1 MPSDSQFKNC
11 SEFSEYNSATLQGV
25 LEKLISS
32 KHLHRFGILF
42 NNEVSYI
49 TSLNVDTNRKDKEIR
64 ESVSHHLPEK
74 IPSVSD
80 NLVWD
85 YKVVKTGGPDNI
97 QVAGVDKNFI
107 ESVLSAFDKK
117 KLKPEFIEPLAYAFT
132 KIETK
137 EKEYAGLF
145 VSDYEKILFV
155 INNGLLIYT
164 ANIPDGGLKDSLDTF
179 NNYIRSKFPTKNPM
193 PMYIEEVGHKPSEE
207 ETKLLASIGF
217 AVEEKNFSKIIFSVP
232 EDVRIKKDSESLIL
246 KKEFPH
252 KPGFVENLLK
262 KKNKEDGKPKNHTKL
277 LVIALILLFIGGA
290 VFVAKYLADNSII
303 SVPFLSKS
311 SEKIVEATHTPT
323 PTPTPEPTIEKITE
337 TKLQNFN
344 GYKLEV
350 LNGSGI
356 RGEADKVTELMNA
369 LGFDEISAGNADSYN
384 YQETQV
390 SFKSAELYRGIELI
404 EDTLSQYALLFSEE
418 PLPEDYPYDVKI
430 IVGKTRQIEG
440 YPLLENETKSQPTVT
455 PTVSPNATPSP

>member
-1 MPSDSQFKNC
+1 MPSDSKFKNC

-32 KHLHRFGILF
+32 KHLHHFGILL

-107 ESVLSAFDKK
+107 ESVLSVFDKK

-246 KKEFPH
+246 KKEVPH
-252 KPGFVENLLK
+252 KPGFVENLMK
-262 KKNKEDGKPKNHTKL
+262 RKKEDGKPKNHTKL
-277 LVIALILLFIGGA
+277 LVIALILLFIGGS
-290 VFVAKYLADNSII
+290 VFVVKYLADNSII

-311 SEKIVEATHTPT
+311 SEKVVEATPT
-323 PTPTPEPTIEKITE
+323 PTPAPTPEPTIEKITE

-356 RGEADKVTELMNA
+356 RGEADKVTELMNP
-369 LGFDEISAGNADSYN
+369 LGFDEISSGNADSYN

-430 IVGKTRQIEG
+430 IVGKTRQIE
-440 YPLLENETKSQPTVT
+440 EDIEPTVT
-455 PTVSPNATPSP
+455 PSITPSATTIPVAE